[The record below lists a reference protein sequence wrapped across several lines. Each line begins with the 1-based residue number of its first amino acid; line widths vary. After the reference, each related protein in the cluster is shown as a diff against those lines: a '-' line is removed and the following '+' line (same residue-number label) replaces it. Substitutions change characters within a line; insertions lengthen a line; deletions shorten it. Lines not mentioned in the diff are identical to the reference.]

1 MNEDNSF
8 SSSEYDKVENAEAYK
23 QVVRS
28 KPNLKVHD
36 LARKQPKIL
45 DRKIMNYPRLIIAI
59 ATFYVLP
66 VVQLVLLHQTV
77 DKIK

>member
-1 MNEDNSF
+1 MNEDHSF
-8 SSSEYDKVENAEAYK
+8 SSSEYDKVEDAEAYK
-23 QVVRS
+23 QVIRN

-36 LARKQPKIL
+36 LARKQPKLL

-66 VVQLVLLHQTV
+66 VIQLVLLHQTV
-77 DKIK
+77 RK